1 MEYYDDKLCISYDD
15 LTRNDAPAGQPSDA
29 IMSASN
35 YYKLAASKQI
45 NVVRAG
51 KGLNNYA
58 LIELESLP
66 ERFRERI
73 RHKYPQGANMYLH
86 RYFDRFYEL
95 DTAARE
101 FYSTEVYKADGAN
114 ISTKVQKEYTI
125 NASVLN
131 TIIKFSQTRE
141 AVKRS
146 MGGKMKW
153 DEVVEAVEYF
163 RTKVGHTLP
172 ASRLQDTIRKYK
184 EGSYAALVS
193 KKYNNQSARKVSV
206 NLERL
211 IIAIAVQDNSPFN
224 TMIMEQINAFFAG
237 EIDVVDTT
245 TGELFN
251 PEDFYKNGEPITIS
265 RATVWNYI
273 NNPKNRVIIENMRQ
287 DWTNFNHSMRPHMR
301 RASAFFSFSKIS
313 LDDRD
318 LPRKTHAGIRP
329 KAYYA
334 YDVASGC
341 VIGYAYSREK
351 TTALFIDCLR
361 NMFRVIDRNGWNMPG
376 EIEVENHIV
385 SQFKDTFM
393 EPGVIFSFVRWCAPT
408 NSQEK
413 RAEHFNR
420 AKKYSVEKKNHA
432 GIGRWWLRLSA
443 NKVYDQKVF
452 DEKNNTY
459 VDKKTYDYEEL
470 IADDLADIFEY
481 NNMPHPNQKLYPGMT
496 RWQVLCNNMNPNLRP
511 MDKRT
516 LYRFIGECTSTSI
529 NRNSCVRVQYR
540 DFWLS
545 NPDVLKRLDPND
557 NKVKAYY
564 LPDKNGNFDEVYIYQ
579 DGDYI
584 DTCRYIGEYQEAQME
599 RTEDD
604 EKIFLEQRKYISKFD
619 KMVKDNKPTRVQVIS
634 QERKQNIEQ
643 LEQQEVKAI
652 PLPPEEEP
660 QYTIPEKPQEQEKE
674 MQNDYELY
682 LDLNYI
688 TQKAK
693 ADL

>member
-35 YYKLAASKQI
+35 YFKLAASKQI
-45 NVVRAG
+45 NVARSG
-51 KGLNNYA
+51 RGLNGYA

-73 RHKYPQGANMYLH
+73 RHKYPQGSNMYLH

-101 FYSTEVYKADGAN
+101 FYSTEVFKADGAN
-114 ISTKVQKEYTI
+114 ISPKVQKEYTI

-172 ASRLQDTIRKYK
+172 ASRLQNTIRKYK

-287 DWTNFNHSMRPHMR
+287 DWTNFNHSMRPHMHR
-301 RASAFFSFSKIS
+301 ESPNFSFSKIS

-318 LPRKTHAGIRP
+318 LPRKTHGGIRP

-341 VIGYAYSREK
+341 VVGYSHCREK
-351 TTALFIDCLR
+351 TANLFLDCIR
-361 NMFRVIDRNGWNMPG
+361 SMFRLIYKNDWGVPG

-385 SQFKDTFM
+385 RQFKDTIM
-393 EPGVIFSFVRWCAPT
+393 EPGLVFPLIHWCAPM

-413 RAEHFNR
+413 RAEHLNR

-432 GIGRWWLRLSA
+432 GIGRWWLKLSA

-459 VDKKTYDYEEL
+459 VDKKTYEYEEL
-470 IADDLADIFEY
+470 IADDVADIIEF
-481 NNMPHPNQKLYPGMT
+481 NNMLHPNQKKYPGMT
-496 RWQVLCNNMNPNLRP
+496 RWQVLCGNMNPNLRK
-511 MDKRT
+511 MNKKEVIRQ
-516 LYRFIGECTSTSI
+516 IGYCTPTSI
-529 NRNSCVRVQYR
+529 TRNSCVRVQYR

-545 NPDVLKRLDPND
+545 SPNVLNRLEPN
-557 NKVKAYY
+557 NYKVKAYY
-564 LPDKNGNFDEVYIYQ
+564 LPDKEGNFDEVYIFQ

-584 DTCRYIGEYQEAQME
+584 DTCKYIGEYQEAWVE

-634 QERKQNIEQ
+634 QERKRNIEQ

-652 PLPPEEEP
+652 QLPPEEEP
-660 QYTIPEKPQEQEKE
+660 QYTMPEKPQEQEKE

>member
-15 LTRNDAPAGQPSDA
+15 LTRNDAPAGHPSDA
-29 IMSASN
+29 IMSPSN
-35 YYKLAASKQI
+35 YYKLAATKQL
-45 NVVRAG
+45 NVLRAG

-58 LIELESLP
+58 LIEVESLP
-66 ERFRERI
+66 ERFREKVRA
-73 RHKYPQGANMYLH
+73 KYPEGSNMYLH
-86 RYFDRFYEL
+86 RYFDTFYEL
-95 DTAARE
+95 DTAARAY
-101 FYSTEVYKADGAN
+101 YSTEVFKADGAN
-114 ISTKVQKEYTI
+114 ISPKVQKEYTI

-131 TIIKFSQTRE
+131 AIIKFADSK
-141 AVKRS
+141 AMMKRA

-163 RTKVGHTLP
+163 RNKVGHTLP
-172 ASRLQDTIRKYK
+172 ASRLQDTLRKYR
-184 EGSYAALVS
+184 EGGYAALVS
-193 KKYNNQSARKVSV
+193 RKYNNQSARKVSV
-206 NLERL
+206 SLERL

-224 TMIMEQINAFFAG
+224 TMIMEQVNAFFAG

-245 TGELFN
+245 TGEMFN
-251 PEDFYKNGEPITIS
+251 PEDYYKNGKPITIS

-287 DWTNFNHSMRPHMR
+287 DWTNFNHNIRPHMR
-301 RASAFFSFSKIS
+301 RESAFFSFSKIS

-318 LPRKTHAGIRP
+318 LPRKTHAGLRP

-351 TTALFIDCLR
+351 TTDLFIDCLR
-361 NMFRVIDRNGWNMPG
+361 NMFRLIDRNGWPVPG

-393 EPGVIFSFVRWCAPT
+393 EPGVIFDFVRWCVPT

-420 AKKYSVEKKNHA
+420 AKKYTVEKKNHA
-432 GIGRWWLRLSA
+432 GIGRWWLRLPV

-459 VDKKTYDYEEL
+459 VDRKTYDYEEL
-470 IADDLADIFEY
+470 VADDLADIKEY
-481 NNMPHPNQKLYPGMT
+481 NNMLHPNQKRYPGMT
-496 RWQVLCNNMNPNLRP
+496 RWQVLCCNMNPNLHP

-516 LYRFIGECTSTSI
+516 LYRHIGECTATSV

-545 NPDVLKRLDPND
+545 SPDVLRRLEPN
-557 NKVKAYY
+557 NNRVKAYY
-564 LPDKNGNFDEVYIYQ
+564 LPDKKGNFDEVYIYQ
-579 DGDYI
+579 DGKYI
-584 DTCRYIGEYQEAQME
+584 DTCRFIGEYQEARME
-599 RTEDD
+599 RTEKD
-604 EKIFLEQRKYISKFD
+604 EQIFLEQRKYISKFD
-619 KMVKDNKPTRVQVIS
+619 GMVKQNRPTRVQVIS
-634 QERKQNIEQ
+634 AERKQQ
-643 LEQQEVKAI
+643 LEELEQTEVKAVS
-652 PLPPEEEP
+652 LPPEQEP
-660 QYTIPEKPQEQEKE
+660 EYRFTPAAQKDDGPD
-674 MQNDYELY
+674 DYELY
-682 LDLNYI
+682 LDMDYI
-688 TQKAK
+688 QAKAK

>member
-35 YYKLAASKQI
+35 YFKLAASKQI

-101 FYSTEVYKADGAN
+101 FYSTEVFKADGAN
-114 ISTKVQKEYTI
+114 ISPKVQKEYTI

-193 KKYNNQSARKVSV
+193 KKYNNQSARKVSF

-251 PEDFYKNGEPITIS
+251 PEDFYKNGKPITIS

-273 NNPKNRVIIENMRQ
+273 NNPKNRVIIENVRQ
-287 DWTNFNHSMRPHMR
+287 DWTNFNHSVRPYMHR
-301 RASAFFSFSKIS
+301 ESPNFSFSKIS

-318 LPRKTHAGIRP
+318 LPRKTHGGIRP

-341 VIGYAYSREK
+341 VVGYSHCREK
-351 TTALFIDCLR
+351 TANLFLDCIR
-361 NMFRVIDRNGWNMPG
+361 SMFRLIYKNDWGVPG

-385 SQFKDTFM
+385 RQFKDTIM
-393 EPGVIFSFVRWCAPT
+393 EPGLVFPLIHWCAPM

-413 RAEHFNR
+413 RAEHLNR

-432 GIGRWWLRLSA
+432 GIGRWWSKLSA

-459 VDKKTYDYEEL
+459 VDKKTYEYEEL
-470 IADDLADIFEY
+470 IADDVADIIEF
-481 NNMPHPNQKLYPGMT
+481 NNMLHPNQKKYPGMT
-496 RWQVLCNNMNPNLRP
+496 RWQVLCGNMNPNLRK
-511 MDKRT
+511 MNKKEVIRQ
-516 LYRFIGECTSTSI
+516 IGYCTPTSI
-529 NRNSCVRVQYR
+529 TRNSCVRVQYR

-545 NPDVLKRLDPND
+545 SPDVLNRLEPN
-557 NKVKAYY
+557 NYKVKAYY
-564 LPDKNGNFDEVYIYQ
+564 LPDKEGNFDEVYIFQ

-584 DTCRYIGEYQEAQME
+584 DTCKYIGEYQEAWIE

-660 QYTIPEKPQEQEKE
+660 QYTMPEKPQEQEKE

>member
-15 LTRNDAPAGQPSDA
+15 LTRNDSPAGQPSDA
-29 IMSASN
+29 IMSPSN
-35 YYKLAASKQI
+35 YKKLAATKQI

-73 RHKYPQGANMYLH
+73 RHKYPQGSNMYLH
-86 RYFDRFYEL
+86 RYFDTFYEV

-101 FYSTEVYKADGAN
+101 FYSTEVFKADGAN
-114 ISTKVQKEYTI
+114 ISSKVQKEYTI

-131 TIIKFSQTRE
+131 AIIKFTE
-141 AVKRS
+141 NKAMMKKA
-146 MGGKMKW
+146 MGSKLKW

-206 NLERL
+206 NLEKL
-211 IIAIAVQDNSPFN
+211 ILSIAVQDNSPYN
-224 TMIMEQINAFFAG
+224 SMIMEQFNAFFAEEIEVADTVTG
-237 EIDVVDTT
+237 EIY
-245 TGELFN
+245 N
-251 PEDFYKNGEPITIS
+251 PKDFYKNGKPITIS

-287 DWTNFNHSMRPHMR
+287 DWTNFNHSMRPYMHR
-301 RASAFFSFSKIS
+301 QRPDFSFSKIS

-318 LPRKTHAGIRP
+318 LPRKTHGGIRP

-334 YDVASGC
+334 YDLASGC
-341 VIGYAYSREK
+341 VIGYSHSREK
-351 TTALFIDCLR
+351 TTNLFLDCIR
-361 NMFRVIDRNGWNMPG
+361 SMFRLIYKNGWGIPG
-376 EIEVENHIV
+376 EIEVEHHLV
-385 SQFKDTFM
+385 RQFKDTIM
-393 EPGVIFSFVRWCAPT
+393 EPGIIFPMVHWCAPT

-413 RAEHFNR
+413 GAEHMNR
-420 AKKYSVEKKNHA
+420 VKKYSVEKKNHT
-432 GIGRWWLRLSA
+432 GIGRWWAKLPA
-443 NKVYDQKVF
+443 NRVYDQKVF

-459 VDKKTYDYEEL
+459 IDKKTYDYEEL
-470 IADDLADIFEY
+470 IADDVADIIEY
-481 NNMPHPNQKLYPGMT
+481 NNMMHPNQKKYPGMT
-496 RWQVLCNNMNPNLRP
+496 RWQVLCGNMNPNLRK
-511 MDKRT
+511 MDKKEVIRQ
-516 LYRFIGECTSTSI
+516 IGFCTPTSI
-529 NRNSCVRVQYR
+529 TRNSCVRVQYR

-545 NPDVLKRLDPND
+545 SPAVLSRLEPN
-557 NKVKAYY
+557 NYKVKAYY
-564 LPDKNGNFDEVYIYQ
+564 LPDKEGNFDEVYIFQ

-584 DTCRYIGEYQEAQME
+584 DTCKYIGEYQEAWME
-599 RTEDD
+599 RTADD

-619 KMVKDNKPTRVQVIS
+619 KMVKDNKPTRVQIIS
-634 QERKQNIEQ
+634 AERKQAIEQ
-643 LEQQEVKAI
+643 LEQEEVKAVQ
-652 PLPPEEEP
+652 LPPEDEP
-660 QYTIPEKPQEQEKE
+660 KYDLPRKEEKE
-674 MQNDYELY
+674 DSYDEYELY

-688 TQKAK
+688 SQKAK

>member
-15 LTRNDAPAGQPSDA
+15 LTRNDAPAGQPGDA

-35 YYKLAASKQI
+35 YKKLAASKQI
-45 NVVRAG
+45 NVARSG
-51 KGLNNYA
+51 RGLNGYA

-101 FYSTEVYKADGAN
+101 FYSTEVFKADGAN
-114 ISTKVQKEYTI
+114 ISTKVQKEYTV

-287 DWTNFNHSMRPHMR
+287 DWTNFNHSMRPYMHR
-301 RASAFFSFSKIS
+301 ERPNFSFSKIS

-318 LPRKTHAGIRP
+318 LPRMTHNGIRP

-334 YDVASGC
+334 YDLASGC
-341 VIGYAYSREK
+341 VIGYSHCREK
-351 TTALFIDCLR
+351 TANLFLDCIR
-361 NMFRVIDRNGWNMPG
+361 SMFRLIYKNDWGIPG
-376 EIEVENHIV
+376 EVEVENHLV
-385 SQFKDTFM
+385 RQFKDTIM
-393 EPGVIFSFVRWCAPT
+393 EPGIIFPMVHWCAPT

-413 RAEHFNR
+413 GAEHLNR

-432 GIGRWWLRLSA
+432 GIGRWWSKLSA
-443 NKVYDQKVF
+443 NKVYDKKVF

-459 VDKKTYDYEEL
+459 VDKKTYEYEEL
-470 IADDLADIFEY
+470 IADDVADIIEF
-481 NNMPHPNQKLYPGMT
+481 NNMLHPNQKKYPGMT
-496 RWQVLCNNMNPNLRP
+496 RWQVLCGNMNPNLRK
-511 MDKRT
+511 MNKKEVIRQ
-516 LYRFIGECTSTSI
+516 IGYCTPTSI
-529 NRNSCVRVQYR
+529 TRNSCVRVQYR

-545 NPDVLKRLDPND
+545 SPDVLSRLEPN
-557 NKVKAYY
+557 NYKVKAYY
-564 LPDKNGNFDEVYIYQ
+564 LPDKEGNFDEVYIFQ

-584 DTCRYIGEYQEAQME
+584 DTCKYIGEYQEAWVE
-599 RTEDD
+599 RTEEDD
-604 EKIFLEQRKYISKFD
+604 KIFIEQRKYISKFD

-652 PLPPEEEP
+652 PLPPEEEQ
-660 QYTIPEKPQEQEKE
+660 QYTMPEKPQEQEKK
-674 MQNDYELY
+674 MQNDYKLY

>member
-45 NVVRAG
+45 NVVRSG
-51 KGLNNYA
+51 RGLNGYA

-73 RHKYPQGANMYLH
+73 RHKYPQGSNMYLH

-101 FYSTEVYKADGAN
+101 FYSTEVFKADGAN
-114 ISTKVQKEYTI
+114 ISPKVQKEYTI

-287 DWTNFNHSMRPHMR
+287 DWTNFNHSVRPYMHR
-301 RASAFFSFSKIS
+301 ESPNFSFSKIS

-318 LPRKTHAGIRP
+318 LPRKTHGGIRP

-341 VIGYAYSREK
+341 VVGYSHCREK
-351 TTALFIDCLR
+351 TANLFLDCIR
-361 NMFRVIDRNGWNMPG
+361 SMFRLIYKNDWGVPG

-385 SQFKDTFM
+385 RQFKDTIM
-393 EPGVIFSFVRWCAPT
+393 EPGLVFPLIHWCAPM

-413 RAEHFNR
+413 RAEHLNR

-432 GIGRWWLRLSA
+432 GIGRWWLKLSA

-459 VDKKTYDYEEL
+459 VDKKTYEYEEL
-470 IADDLADIFEY
+470 IADDVADIIEF
-481 NNMPHPNQKLYPGMT
+481 NNMLHPNQKKYPGMT
-496 RWQVLCNNMNPNLRP
+496 RWQVLCGNMNPNLRK
-511 MDKRT
+511 MNKKEVIRQ
-516 LYRFIGECTSTSI
+516 IGYCTPTSI
-529 NRNSCVRVQYR
+529 TRNSCVRVQYR

-545 NPDVLKRLDPND
+545 SPDVLNRLEPN
-557 NKVKAYY
+557 NYKVKAYY
-564 LPDKNGNFDEVYIYQ
+564 LPDKEGNFDEVYIFQ

-584 DTCRYIGEYQEAQME
+584 DTCKHIGEYQEAWVE

-619 KMVKDNKPTRVQVIS
+619 KMVTDNKPTRVQVIS

-652 PLPPEEEP
+652 QLPPEEEP
-660 QYTIPEKPQEQEKE
+660 QYTMPEKPQEHEKGI
-674 MQNDYELY
+674 QNDYELY

>member
-15 LTRNDAPAGQPSDA
+15 LTRNDAPAGHPSDA
-29 IMSASN
+29 IMSPSN
-35 YYKLAASKQI
+35 YKKLAATKQLSI
-45 NVVRAG
+45 ARSG
-51 KGLNNYA
+51 RGLNGYA
-58 LIELESLP
+58 LIEVESLP
-66 ERFRERI
+66 ERFREKVRA
-73 RHKYPQGANMYLH
+73 KYPEGSNMYLH
-86 RYFDRFYEL
+86 RYFDTFYEL
-95 DTAARE
+95 DTAARAY
-101 FYSTEVYKADGAN
+101 YSTEVFKADGAN
-114 ISTKVQKEYTI
+114 ISPKVQKEYTI

-131 TIIKFSQTRE
+131 AIIKFADSK
-141 AVKRS
+141 AMMKRA

-172 ASRLQDTIRKYK
+172 ASRLQDTLRKYR
-184 EGSYAALVS
+184 EGGYAALVS
-193 KKYNNQSARKVSV
+193 RKYNNQSARKVSV
-206 NLERL
+206 SLERL

-224 TMIMEQINAFFAG
+224 TMIMEQVNAFFAG

-245 TGELFN
+245 TGEMFT
-251 PEDFYKNGEPITIS
+251 PEDYYKNGKPITIS

-287 DWTNFNHSMRPHMR
+287 DWTNFNHNVRPHMR
-301 RASAFFSFSKIS
+301 RESAFFSFSKIS

-318 LPRKTHAGIRP
+318 LPRKTHAGLRP

-351 TTALFIDCLR
+351 TTDLFIDCLR
-361 NMFRVIDRNGWNMPG
+361 NMFRLIDRNGWPVPG

-393 EPGVIFSFVRWCAPT
+393 EPGVIFDFVRWCVPT

-420 AKKYSVEKKNHA
+420 AKKYTVEKKNHA
-432 GIGRWWLRLSA
+432 GIGRWWLRLPA

-470 IADDLADIFEY
+470 VADDLADIKEY
-481 NNMPHPNQKLYPGMT
+481 NNMLHPNQKRYPGMT
-496 RWQVLCNNMNPNLRP
+496 RWQVLCCNMNPNLHP

-516 LYRFIGECTSTSI
+516 LYRHIGECTATSV

-545 NPDVLKRLDPND
+545 SPDVLRRLEPN
-557 NKVKAYY
+557 NNRVKAYY
-564 LPDKNGNFDEVYIYQ
+564 LPDKKGNFDEVYIYQ
-579 DGDYI
+579 DGKYI
-584 DTCRYIGEYQEAQME
+584 DTCRFIGEYQEARME
-599 RTEDD
+599 RTEKD
-604 EKIFLEQRKYISKFD
+604 EQIFLEQRKYISKFD
-619 KMVKDNKPTRVQVIS
+619 GMVKQNRPTRVQVIS
-634 QERKQNIEQ
+634 AERKQQ
-643 LEQQEVKAI
+643 LEELEQTEVKAVS
-652 PLPPEEEP
+652 LPPEQEP
-660 QYTIPEKPQEQEKE
+660 EYRFTPAAQKDDGPD
-674 MQNDYELY
+674 DYELY
-682 LDLNYI
+682 LDMDYI
-688 TQKAK
+688 QAKAK

>member
-287 DWTNFNHSMRPHMR
+287 DWTNFNHSMRPYMHR
-301 RASAFFSFSKIS
+301 ESPNFSFSKIS

-318 LPRKTHAGIRP
+318 LPRKTHGGIRP

-341 VIGYAYSREK
+341 VVGYSHCREK
-351 TTALFIDCLR
+351 TANLFLDCIR
-361 NMFRVIDRNGWNMPG
+361 SMFRLIYKNDWGVPG

-385 SQFKDTFM
+385 RQFKDTIM
-393 EPGVIFSFVRWCAPT
+393 EPGLVFPLIHWCAPM

-413 RAEHFNR
+413 RAEHLNR

-432 GIGRWWLRLSA
+432 GIGRWWLKLSA

-459 VDKKTYDYEEL
+459 VDKKTYEYEEL
-470 IADDLADIFEY
+470 IADDVADIIEF
-481 NNMPHPNQKLYPGMT
+481 NNMLHPNQKKYPGMT
-496 RWQVLCNNMNPNLRP
+496 RWQVLCGNMNPNLRK
-511 MDKRT
+511 MNKKEVIRQ
-516 LYRFIGECTSTSI
+516 IGYCTPTSI
-529 NRNSCVRVQYR
+529 TRNSCVRVQYR

-545 NPDVLKRLDPND
+545 SPDVLNRLEPN
-557 NKVKAYY
+557 NYKVKAYY
-564 LPDKNGNFDEVYIYQ
+564 LPDKEGNFDEVYIFQ

-584 DTCRYIGEYQEAQME
+584 DTCKYIGEYQEAWIE

-660 QYTIPEKPQEQEKE
+660 QYTMPEKPQEQEKE